1 MKMKWIFG
9 PALSLRLLK
18 GKDFA
23 PMIISRHQAP
33 VLGFVMET
41 ETQDLRGLSQMDS
54 RVIRKVLCF
63 ICHREVDT
71 ELVVLVNHDR
81 EDMVCLCKKHLHPDY
96 ELEYEEGMVV
106 R

>member
-1 MKMKWIFG
+1 
-9 PALSLRLLK
+9 
-18 GKDFA
+18 
-23 PMIISRHQAP
+23 MIISRHQEP
-33 VLGFVMET
+33 VLGFVMQT
-41 ETQDLRGLSQMDS
+41 ENQDLRGLSEMDT

-71 ELVVLVNHDR
+71 EMVVLVNHHHD
-81 EDMVCLCKKHLHPDY
+81 DMVCLCKKHLLPDY